1 MLLEGMTAEGIE
13 SREPELL
20 ALACKHMPKLC
31 VNKLDVLLLDETGK
45 NISGTGMDTNVCIR
59 AHHACWTLCRGMMM
73 MRHDAGGAYI

>member
-31 VNKLDVLLLDETGK
+31 VDKLDVLLLDETGK
-45 NISGTGMDTNVCIR
+45 NISGTGMDTNVCLHVSAR
-59 AHHACWTLCRGMMM
+59 TTPARPFAV
-73 MRHDAGGAYI
+73 A